1 MPGFKIL
8 RVSLNIFQR
17 HIINS
22 FGNGRDGGKYFLNW
36 HIALCQ
42 SERRSN
48 FQKIPPSPV
57 FICGTWFW
65 HSWQTYM
72 ARKTSSC
79 QNFLETKFYCHL
91 HLPASQTLVKYLS
104 WIDEKNV
111 FNASLKTT
119 AQAHANYSV
128 CEDSTAKKNLTGSVS
143 KTFKAFLHFLWR
155 RLWHGLHP
163 GILSPFTSYHGVTQI
178 LSALQHIS
186 TSYPAE
192 QAFLAVFHARAV
204 QHFTP
209 LHFFLSL
216 PLLAVFSFL
225 LIRCNSSVWTGEM
238 YICTFLRTLLDEMQ
252 LLWAR
257 SEKVDLA
264 KKKRKRP

>member
-1 MPGFKIL
+1 MAETVTSISLTGTL
-8 RVSLNIFQR
+8 LCVSLKGVPIFR
-17 HIINS
+17 KS
-22 FGNGRDGGKYFLNW
+22 
-36 HIALCQ
+36 
-42 SERRSN
+42 
-48 FQKIPPSPV
+48 PPSPV

-192 QAFLAVFHARAV
+192 PAFLAVFHARVV

-209 LHFFLSL
+209 LHFFFIHPPLS
-216 PLLAVFSFL
+216 FSFL
-225 LIRCNSSVWTGEM
+225 LIRCNSSVWTGKM
-238 YICTFLRTLLDEMQ
+238 YTCTFLRTLFRWDANIVST
-252 LLWAR
+252 LW
-257 SEKVDLA
+257 
-264 KKKRKRP
+264 KRRFS

>member
-1 MPGFKIL
+1 M
-8 RVSLNIFQR
+8 
-17 HIINS
+17 
-22 FGNGRDGGKYFLNW
+22 W
-36 HIALCQ
+36 HLVLTQLTNKHAK
-42 SERRSN
+42 E
-48 FQKIPPSPV
+48 
-57 FICGTWFW
+57 
-65 HSWQTYM
+65 
-72 ARKTSSC
+72 TSSC

-155 RLWHGLHP
+155 RLWHGWHP

-192 QAFLAVFHARAV
+192 PAFLAVFHARAV
-204 QHFTP
+204 QYFTP
-209 LHFFLSL
+209 LHFFFIPPPPFFLFSADSL
-216 PLLAVFSFL
+216 QLVRLD
-225 LIRCNSSVWTGEM
+225 REM
-238 YICTFLRTLLDEMQ
+238 YTCTFLRTLFRWDANIANT
-252 LLWAR
+252 LW
-257 SEKVDLA
+257 
-264 KKKRKRP
+264 KRRFS

>member
-1 MPGFKIL
+1 M
-8 RVSLNIFQR
+8 
-17 HIINS
+17 
-22 FGNGRDGGKYFLNW
+22 
-36 HIALCQ
+36 
-42 SERRSN
+42 
-48 FQKIPPSPV
+48 

-72 ARKTSSC
+72 PRKTSSC

-192 QAFLAVFHARAV
+192 PAFLAVFHARAV

-216 PLLAVFSFL
+216 PPFLSLFCWFAATRPSGQGRCILAHFCALF
-225 LIRCNSSVWTGEM
+225 
-238 YICTFLRTLLDEMQ
+238 
-252 LLWAR
+252 
-257 SEKVDLA
+257 
-264 KKKRKRP
+264 

>member
-1 MPGFKIL
+1 MALVLIKGPKCARVKIL

-22 FGNGRDGGKYFLNW
+22 FGNGRDGDKYFLNW

-128 CEDSTAKKNLTGSVS
+128 CEDGTAKQNLTGSVS

-178 LSALQHIS
+178 FSALQHIL

-192 QAFLAVFHARAV
+192 QAFLAAFHARAV

-216 PLLAVFSFL
+216 PPFFLFSADSL
-225 LIRCNSSVWTGEM
+225 QLVR
-238 YICTFLRTLLDEMQ
+238 LDREDVY
-252 LLWAR
+252 LHISAH
-257 SEKVDLA
+257 SF
-264 KKKRKRP
+264 